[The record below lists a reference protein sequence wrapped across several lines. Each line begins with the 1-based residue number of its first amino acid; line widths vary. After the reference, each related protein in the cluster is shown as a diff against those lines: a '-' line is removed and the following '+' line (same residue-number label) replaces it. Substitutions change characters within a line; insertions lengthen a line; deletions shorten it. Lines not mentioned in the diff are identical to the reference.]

1 MKELVKKQ
9 EGEGLDIQGLFTKAV
24 ETGNIEVV
32 ERLMAVRRELR
43 AEKARQEFLEA
54 VKGFQAEVKPIT
66 MDCVV
71 RNKDGSVRYK
81 YASLKQILKEIQPL
95 LDKWG
100 LSISFDTIP
109 ASQNTLTIKCILS
122 HTSGHTE
129 TREFT
134 IPIDTSQHM
143 SDIQRWGSTLTYA
156 KRYALVST
164 LNLIAEEDIDGLTGN
179 GAGKENGASE
189 VKIKRIAIL
198 DDGTIVEQKETE
210 VKQQEV
216 KQETTQAVKQEKKKK
231 EVKDKEDENVDIDEL
246 KKELLD
252 EIRKYYKILLTIHTK
267 EQIEKWLEIAYEVKF
282 ENLISCSTFKLQKIL
297 ESMKEEAKKVIE
309 RGK

>member
-1 MKELVKKQ
+1 MKESKEIVKKQ
-9 EGEGLDIQGLFTKAV
+9 EGEGLLDIQGLFAKAV

-43 AEKARQEFLEA
+43 SERARQEFMEA

-71 RNKDGSVRYK
+71 KNKDGTVRYK

-109 ASQNTLTIKCILS
+109 GDKNTLTIKCILS
-122 HTSGHTE
+122 HISGHSE
-129 TREFT
+129 VREFT
-134 IPIDTSQHM
+134 IPVDTSQHM

-164 LNLIAEEDIDGLTGN
+164 LNLIAEEDIDGLN
-179 GAGKENGASE
+179 GTKENGADE
-189 VKIKRIAIL
+189 VKVKRIAIL
-198 DDGTIVEQKETE
+198 DDGTIVEQK
-210 VKQQEV
+210 QEV
-216 KQETTQAVKQEKKKK
+216 KQETEKTQVKQEGQQVEKKIKKK
-231 EVKDKEDENVDIDEL
+231 ESDAVDIDEL

-252 EIRKYYKILLTIHTK
+252 EIRKYYKILLSTHTK
-267 EQIEKWLEIAYEVKF
+267 EQIEKWLEIAYEVKL
-282 ENLISCSTFKLQKIL
+282 ENLINTSTFKLQRIL
-297 ESMKEEAKKVIE
+297 EGIKEEAKKVIE
-309 RGK
+309 GGK